1 MRRVYHRPRKNGCAC
16 RSGPRSSV
24 ERSARIDASPD
35 AILPLITDFHRWLA
49 WSPYEKIDP
58 AMRRTYGG
66 PESGPGAVYAWEGND
81 EIGAGRM
88 EIVEVDPASKVSIRL
103 DFFRPMKASNVAEL
117 TLVPAGDGT
126 RITWAMT
133 GSYGFVAKLFGV
145 FVDLDR
151 LAGKDF
157 EAGLENLK
165 TIVER

>member
-1 MRRVYHRPRKNGCAC
+1 
-16 RSGPRSSV
+16 
-24 ERSARIDASPD
+24 
-35 AILPLITDFHRWLA
+35 
-49 WSPYEKIDP
+49 
-58 AMRRTYGG
+58 MRRTYGG

-133 GSYGFVAKLFGV
+133 GSYGFAAKLFGV